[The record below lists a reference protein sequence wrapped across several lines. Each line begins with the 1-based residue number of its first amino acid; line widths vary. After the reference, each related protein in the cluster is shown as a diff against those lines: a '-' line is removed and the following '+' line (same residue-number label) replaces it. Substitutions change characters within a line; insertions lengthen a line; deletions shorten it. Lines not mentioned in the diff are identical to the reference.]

1 MRGEFSYDELRWVVG
16 GDRRTV
22 GGEKGERCE
31 QEMLA
36 NHGVTDLLFDK
47 APDRTGNKQQEHQY
61 TSSPYNLSCNICTT
75 KAVHRML
82 RLFNNSSIILVL
94 TVYPG
99 SDGEEL
105 KRSKQSGK
113 EKDESTDEW
122 RRKKKGKSKSV

>member
-1 MRGEFSYDELRWVVG
+1 
-16 GDRRTV
+16 
-22 GGEKGERCE
+22 
-31 QEMLA
+31 MLA
-36 NHGVTDLLFDK
+36 NHEVIDPQYNK

-61 TSSPYNLSCNICTT
+61 TSSPHRLSCNICTT
-75 KAVHRML
+75 KAAHRIL
-82 RLFNNSSIILVL
+82 RLFNNSSVMLVL

-122 RRKKKGKSKSV
+122 GREKEGKEQERLERCSFSSQQHGSRLWSQTAAEKHQ

>member
-1 MRGEFSYDELRWVVG
+1 
-16 GDRRTV
+16 
-22 GGEKGERCE
+22 
-31 QEMLA
+31 
-36 NHGVTDLLFDK
+36 
-47 APDRTGNKQQEHQY
+47 
-61 TSSPYNLSCNICTT
+61 
-75 KAVHRML
+75 ML